1 MKPTVVHLA
10 CVWAAL
16 AAAAA
21 GPAHAQPQAADAVAR
36 SYAAT
41 CANCHG
47 TNGNA
52 KPPMVSLAGLPKEHI
67 VTQMKAFKGGTR
79 PATIMGQIAKGYTD
93 EQIDSIAGFFAA
105 QKR

>member
-1 MKPTVVHLA
+1 MKPTFIHLA

-16 AAAAA
+16 AATAA
-21 GPAHAQPQAADAVAR
+21 GPARAQAPDAVAR

-47 TNGNA
+47 TNGIA
-52 KPPMVSLAGLPKEHI
+52 KAPMVSLAGLPKEHI